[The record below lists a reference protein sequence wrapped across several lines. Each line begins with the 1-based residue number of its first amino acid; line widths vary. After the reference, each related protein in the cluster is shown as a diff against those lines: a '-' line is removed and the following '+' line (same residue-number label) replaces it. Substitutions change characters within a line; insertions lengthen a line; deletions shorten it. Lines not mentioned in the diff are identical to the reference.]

1 MEIMKRGVNGVKT
14 VTRREKVRMLMEQM
28 VEKWGVME
36 ELKRQD

>member
-1 MEIMKRGVNGVKT
+1 MEIMKRDVNGVKT

-28 VEKWGVME
+28 GEKWGVLE